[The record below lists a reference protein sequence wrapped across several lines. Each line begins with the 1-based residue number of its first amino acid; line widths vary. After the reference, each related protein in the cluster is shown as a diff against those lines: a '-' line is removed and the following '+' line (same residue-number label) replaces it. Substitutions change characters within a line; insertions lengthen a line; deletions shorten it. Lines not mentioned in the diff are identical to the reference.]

1 MRRSQATG
9 RMLALLM
16 VLALLLGMLAGCKVD
31 SDAGG
36 ETPVAGRAAA
46 EPTAAKKTVAA
57 TAEPT
62 TEPTTEPTMTLAP
75 EVAQSGPLAFD
86 TDGSAWTD
94 EGGIYTSE
102 GEDEAFAWSE
112 EIVDGPFTL
121 NATVESDWLGSGE
134 AMIVVYGDGE
144 GWSPGCLIF
153 DIGGY
158 GQGICANSLDEPE
171 VEWLVQNEDLLMVA
185 DSCLMTVRVTEDEA
199 FLFVDHRLAARA
211 PLGSD
216 INREGYIGLF
226 SRGNGEPITYSE
238 VVLQDAA
245 DMAAEI
251 AHLTAI
257 APTPTLTPTSTP
269 TVTPGPSPTPTATP
283 EPTSTPLPP
292 YRPNTGMLE
301 DKAPGG
307 YGELL
312 IQNGTDSDALVI
324 LTGMDEVA
332 VKTAYIRAAE
342 SFNMTGIADG
352 TYLLFYSKGDYFSAE
367 TYRFTQNASYQ
378 RMDTTIPFETT
389 STQYTAWR
397 LRCTAWWA
405 ARWAPIGWIRRT
417 FPKERGRH

>member
-1 MRRSQATG
+1 MIMPKLSCHPG
-9 RMLALLM
+9 RTLALLM
-16 VLALLLGMLAGCKVD
+16 VLALLLGMLVGCKVD

-46 EPTAAKKTVAA
+46 EPTSAKKTVAA
-57 TAEPT
+57 T

-75 EVAQSGPLAFD
+75 EVAQSGSLAFD
-86 TDGSAWTD
+86 TDGSVWTD
-94 EGGIYTSE
+94 EGGIYASE

-112 EIVDGPFTL
+112 EIVEGPFTL
-121 NATVESDWLGSGE
+121 EATVESDWLGSGE
-134 AMIVVYGDGE
+134 AIIVAYGDGE

-158 GQGICANSLDEPE
+158 GQGICANSLDDSE

-185 DSCLMTVRVTEDEA
+185 DSCLVAIRVTDDEA
-199 FLFVDHRLAARA
+199 WLFIDRQLVARA
-211 PLGSD
+211 PLGPD
-216 INREGYIGLF
+216 IHREGYIGLF
-226 SRGNGEPITYSE
+226 NRGNGEPVTYSE

-245 DMAAEI
+245 DMAAEV

-257 APTPTLTPTSTP
+257 APTATLTPTPTP
-269 TVTPGPSPTPTATP
+269 TNTPGPSPTPTVTP

-292 YRPNTGMLE
+292 YRPGTGMLA
-301 DKAPGG
+301 DNAPGG
-307 YGELL
+307 AGELL
-312 IQNGTDSDALVI
+312 IKNGTDSDALVI

-389 STQYTAWR
+389 STQYTTWEVTLYGVVGGTVGTDR
-397 LRCTAWWA
+397 VD
-405 ARWAPIGWIRRT
+405 PEN
-417 FPKERGRH
+417 FP